1 MGEALPPPRLAQRE
15 CRLPPDEEGADLF
28 ADTVNAAAR
37 MAAKAKGGRI
47 LASSGL
53 MSARV
58 ILRMAHSL

>member
-1 MGEALPPPRLAQRE
+1 
-15 CRLPPDEEGADLF
+15 LPPDEEGADLF
-28 ADTVNAAAR
+28 AETVNAAAR
-37 MAAKAKGGRI
+37 IAAKAKGGRI

>member
-1 MGEALPPPRLAQRE
+1 M
-15 CRLPPDEEGADLF
+15 PPDEEGADLF
-28 ADTVNAAAR
+28 AETVNAAAR
-37 MAAKAKGGRI
+37 IAAKAKGGRI